1 MNLAVAISAVVVAAL
16 AAIGFGPAL
25 VRRARRRLDARRAEP
40 PPPRYDPGRERR
52 AERRAREL
60 MRSIVS
66 AEEYEMYVELGF
78 MSVGVADDRYA
89 YLVYPHRPILAHD
102 LETGELLSEY
112 CVVFP
117 DHTEHALGERLPDA
131 DDVLAKWMSLRG
143 SERELIGVANM
154 HVPGRQIDPA
164 QAHRD
169 LARLREWRRIRA
181 HRLGGTPPPPDAGAQ
196 AESPTRRGGQRVVAG
211 AEEAAGS

>member
-1 MNLAVAISAVVVAAL
+1 LTLAVAITAVVTVLL

-25 VRRARRRLDARRAEP
+25 VRRASRRLRVRRAAEP

-66 AEEYEMYVELGF
+66 AEEYEMYAELGF
-78 MSVGVADDRYA
+78 MSVSVGDDRYA
-89 YLVYPHRPILAHD
+89 YLVYPHRPILAYD
-102 LETGELLSEY
+102 AETGELLSEY
-112 CVVFP
+112 CVTFP
-117 DHTEHALGERLPDA
+117 DRAEPALGERLPDA

-143 SERELIGVANM
+143 SERELIATANM
-154 HVPGRQIDPA
+154 HMAGRQIDRD
-164 QAHRD
+164 QARRD

-181 HRLGGTPPPPDAGAQ
+181 Q
-196 AESPTRRGGQRVVAG
+196 RRVAV
-211 AEEAAGS
+211 

>member
-1 MNLAVAISAVVVAAL
+1 LSLAVAITAVVVLLL

-25 VRRARRRLDARRAEP
+25 ARGARARLRTAGRPEP

-66 AEEYEMYVELGF
+66 AEEYEMYAELGF
-78 MSVGVADDRYA
+78 MSVSVDDERYA
-89 YLVYPHRPILAHD
+89 YLVYPQRPILAYD
-102 LETGELLSEY
+102 AETGELLSEY

-117 DHTEHALGERLPDA
+117 DRSEPALGERLPDA

-143 SERELIGVANM
+143 GERELIAAANM
-154 HVPGRQIDPA
+154 HIAGRQIDPG
-164 QAHRD
+164 QARRD

-181 HRLGGTPPPPDAGAQ
+181 
-196 AESPTRRGGQRVVAG
+196 QRVAT
-211 AEEAAGS
+211 A

>member
-1 MNLAVAISAVVVAAL
+1 MTVAVTITAVVVAIL

-25 VRRARRRLDARRAEP
+25 VRAARRRAAARRRPEP
-40 PPPRYDPGRERR
+40 APPRYDPGRERR

-78 MSVGVADDRYA
+78 VSVAVDDERYA
-89 YLVYPHRPILAHD
+89 YLVYPHRPILAYD
-102 LETGELLSEY
+102 AETGELLSEY

-117 DHTEHALGERLPDA
+117 DRTGTAVGERLPDA

-143 SERELIGVANM
+143 GERELIAVANL
-154 HVPGRQIDPA
+154 HIPGRQIDPD
-164 QAHRD
+164 QARRD
-169 LARLREWRRIRA
+169 LARLREWRRTRA
-181 HRLGGTPPPPDAGAQ
+181 
-196 AESPTRRGGQRVVAG
+196 RRVPA
-211 AEEAAGS
+211 